1 MVRIMCVKVTGTIQ
15 FRLPNSILSFSNFFY
30 YRTGLVLTYR
40 KFLGNCIC
48 PYQRLISNSTILS
61 CCLVLILVVKRK
73 PILLVDESD
82 DSTKAVDVFQ
92 RSGIEYVEYDIR
104 KFEESC
110 CGELPT
116 TKAPSVFAVEGVFKG
131 LEKII
136 EYISLKGDMNDSKVE
151 SASAYW

>member
-1 MVRIMCVKVTGTIQ
+1 M
-15 FRLPNSILSFSNFFY
+15 
-30 YRTGLVLTYR
+30 
-40 KFLGNCIC
+40 
-48 PYQRLISNSTILS
+48 
-61 CCLVLILVVKRK
+61 VKRK

-82 DSTKAVDVFQ
+82 DSTKAIDLLK

-131 LEKII
+131 LEKIN
-136 EYISLKGDMNDSKVE
+136 EYISLKRERSDSKAE
-151 SASAYW
+151 SESAYW